1 MCLFTP
7 YPAGRGRGLRGLSG
21 MKGQGCDLQSH
32 CDDALRGP
40 QRPRGGEGWTRAGA
54 EAFALSSTDFNLIP
68 WDESGEGPVQAEP
81 PLW

>member
-1 MCLFTP
+1 MSVHSISGWKGTG
-7 YPAGRGRGLRGLSG
+7 AGGLSG

-54 EAFALSSTDFNLIP
+54 EAFALSSTGFNLIP